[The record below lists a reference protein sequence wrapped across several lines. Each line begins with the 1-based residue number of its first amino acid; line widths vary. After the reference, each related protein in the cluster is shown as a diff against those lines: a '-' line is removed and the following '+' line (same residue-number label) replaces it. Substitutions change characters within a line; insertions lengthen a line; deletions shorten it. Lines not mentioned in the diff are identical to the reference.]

1 MTLRE
6 ELEAEQVRHL
16 DLQRYCQ
23 VESGTTVREA
33 VARMRAAGG
42 GTALIT
48 RDSELIGIFTE
59 RDYARKVVLKGLASK
74 DTLVGD
80 LMTQNVLTVSPSHT
94 IDDCMAIM
102 TNNHIRHL
110 PVVAQGKLA
119 GIVSIGDAVKSV
131 MEQQQATIDQ
141 LSGYIAGGMST

>member
-1 MTLRE
+1 MAATVQQILQSKGGSTHSVTPATTV
-6 ELEAEQVRHL
+6 LEALKLMAERNV
-16 DLQRYCQ
+16 
-23 VESGTTVREA
+23 SA
-33 VARMRAAGG
+33 VLVTEGER
-42 GTALIT
+42 LV
-48 RDSELIGIFTE
+48 GIFTK

-74 DTLVGD
+74 DTRVGD
-80 LMTQNVLTVSPSHT
+80 LMTQNVLTVAPSHT

-131 MEQQQATIDQ
+131 MQQQQATIDQ
-141 LSGYIAGGMST
+141 LSSYIAGGMTT